1 MNRKDN
7 TVKQLQ
13 AECKKRGI
21 GFMTTWTK
29 LALTKRL
36 EDEDK
41 KDKEIDI
48 LKSKSKKDQQL
59 VKKAQKDLKKLD
71 KSEIEKKIKSDMIIM
86 QERKIISMRE
96 KLDMMKRE
104 QNTLIEKSN
113 EIARESVE
121 LAKEIKS
128 LEFSAAS
135 LK

>member
-41 KDKEIDI
+41 KDKEIEI
-48 LKSKSKKDQQL
+48 LKSKSKEDQQL
-59 VKKAQKDLKKLD
+59 VKKVQKDLKELD
-71 KSEIEKKIKSDMIIM
+71 KSEIEKKVKSDMILM
-86 QERKIISMRE
+86 KERRIKALQVKFDILHNRELEIAEENNKVAEE
-96 KLDMMKRE
+96 KLKIYKEMESIKEMM
-104 QNTLIEKSN
+104 T
-113 EIARESVE
+113 
-121 LAKEIKS
+121 
-128 LEFSAAS
+128 S

>member
-13 AECKKRGI
+13 AECRKRGI

-71 KSEIEKKIKSDMIIM
+71 YKEIQKNIKSDMIII
-86 QERKIISMRE
+86 QEGQIISMRE
-96 KLDMMKRE
+96 ELDLMKRE
-104 QNTLIEKSN
+104 QNTLIERSN
-113 EIARESVE
+113 EIAVKSIE

-128 LEFSAAS
+128 LEFSVAS

>member
-41 KDKEIDI
+41 KDKEIEI

-59 VKKAQKDLKKLD
+59 VKKVQKDLKKLD
-71 KSEIEKKIKSDMIIM
+71 KKVIEQAAIDSLRKQKLKHLLTLENRFTQLHTEQEVLLKKSSIIAHEKAKINSDI
-86 QERKIISMRE
+86 
-96 KLDMMKRE
+96 
-104 QNTLIEKSN
+104 
-113 EIARESVE
+113 ESVKI
-121 LAKEIKS
+121 LIKS
-128 LEFSAAS
+128 L
-135 LK
+135 K

>member
-41 KDKEIDI
+41 KDKEINI

-71 KSEIEKKIKSDMIIM
+71 KKVIEQAAIDSLIKEKQNLLLILRNEFTQLHTK
-86 QERKIISMRE
+86 QEA
-96 KLDMMKRE
+96 L
-104 QNTLIEKSN
+104 L
-113 EIARESVE
+113 
-121 LAKEIKS
+121 KETR
-128 LEFSAAS
+128 
-135 LK
+135 

>member
-41 KDKEIDI
+41 KDKEIEI
-48 LKSKSKKDQQL
+48 LKSKSKEDQQL
-59 VKKAQKDLKKLD
+59 VKKVQKDLKELD
-71 KSEIEKKIKSDMIIM
+71 KSEIEKKVKSDMILM
-86 QERKIISMRE
+86 KERRIKALQVKFDILHNRELEIAEENNKVAEE
-96 KLDMMKRE
+96 KLKIYKEM
-104 QNTLIEKSN
+104 
-113 EIARESVE
+113 ESIKE
-121 LAKEIKS
+121 LMT
-128 LEFSAAS
+128 S